1 VSPGHRRR
9 FLLDSPSVTTTNAL
23 LGIEAGATLEG
34 MTVKDHVIELV
45 RSMSEDDPRLIVA
58 ERLLESNRPYA
69 DTLREL
75 FAEGVI
81 GADYLAK
88 LEAVLAT

>member
-1 VSPGHRRR
+1 
-9 FLLDSPSVTTTNAL
+9 
-23 LGIEAGATLEG
+23 LGLESGATLDG
-34 MTVKDHVIELV
+34 MTVKEHVIELV
-45 RSMSEDDPRLIVA
+45 PSMSEDDPRLIVA
-58 ERLLESNRPYA
+58 ERLLDSNRPYA

-88 LEAVLAT
+88 LEAVLPT